1 MKEEEEGQRNAVVE
15 AFQVVKKGLKE
26 TKKKLLEE
34 EKERKFAAATLEG
47 AEKQAETQRLRLRD
61 VKD

>member
-15 AFQVVKKGLKE
+15 AFQVVKKSLKE

-34 EKERKFAAATLEG
+34 EKERKSTAATLEG
-47 AEKQAETQRLRLRD
+47 AEKQAETQRLQLRD